1 MGSATRE
8 ATATSRA
15 ALAGVKKVTL
25 GLAEELFSAG
35 RVIGSSL
42 QLRTILADAAGST
55 DDKIAALDAVFG
67 SALGADAKSLL
78 GTVVSARW
86 SSTDDL
92 LAGIEDLG
100 LRAVASAAPATV
112 DIEGEL
118 FAFAD
123 VVAANPELE
132 LAIGSK
138 LGKPEA
144 KAALVDS
151 LLAGKVSAETHAIVR
166 HLVQQPRGRR
176 IGQLISDAT
185 STLADEKGTAIA
197 TVTTAAPLGARQRTK
212 LQKALT
218 GRFGRA
224 VTLNLVVD
232 PALLGGVRVAIG
244 NDIIDGS
251 VASRIAD
258 LRLQLAG

>member
-15 ALAGVKKVTL
+15 ALAGVTKVTL
-25 GLAEELFSAG
+25 GLAEDLFSAG

-42 QLRTILADAAGST
+42 QLRTLVADASGSP
-55 DDKIAALDAVFG
+55 DEKVAALKAVFR
-67 SALGADAKSLL
+67 SSLSADAMALL

-86 SSTDDL
+86 SSVDDL

-100 LRAVASAAPATV
+100 LRAVASAAPSTV

-118 FAFAD
+118 FSFAD

-144 KAALVDS
+144 KAELVDS
-151 LLAGKVSAETHAIVR
+151 LLTGRVSAETLAVVR

-176 IGQLISDAT
+176 IGQLITEST
-185 STLADEKGTAIA
+185 STIADQKGSAIA

-218 GRFGRA
+218 VRYGRA

-232 PALLGGVRVAIG
+232 PALVGGVRVAIG